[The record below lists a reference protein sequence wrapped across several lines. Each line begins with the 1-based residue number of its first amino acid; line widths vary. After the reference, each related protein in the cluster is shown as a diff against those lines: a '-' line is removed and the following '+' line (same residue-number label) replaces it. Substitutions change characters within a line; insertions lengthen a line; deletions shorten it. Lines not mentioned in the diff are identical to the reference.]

1 MKMTCQRANRLFKL
15 SRICWFPNNP
25 PNKDFVTTEIRK
37 TFTDTDIKMCL
48 DNQHNIMTDLQ
59 IRIKRMEDRLNNV
72 PRYFMHVFW
81 VCLLIWV
88 IHKNGKR

>member
-1 MKMTCQRANRLFKL
+1 MTCQRANRLFKL

-25 PNKDFVTTEIRK
+25 PTKGKNFVDTEIK
-37 TFTDTDIKMCL
+37 ETIPNADIKICL

-59 IRIKRMEDRLNNV
+59 IRITRMEDRLNNV
-72 PRYFMHVFW
+72 PGYFMHVFW